1 MRKDK
6 VKKKKEKNSS
16 LPPSDRKRAGI
27 SRFPGNIRPIPS
39 PLDKII
45 DIIAV
50 WSQKLGEVE
59 GIRRAEGG
67 GRWQRRVAINGPL
80 TLIKPK
86 PRNGLSLSHRIQY
99 HRATIANKR
108 RWENAACL
116 LSMLRHRERER
127 DIRSAES
134 SAHYYAGVNLKYCSA
149 KPSSSSIVL
158 PEARSE

>member
-39 PLDKII
+39 PYKII

-50 WSQKLGEVE
+50 WSPKLGEVE

-67 GRWQRRVAINGPL
+67 GR
-80 TLIKPK
+80 
-86 PRNGLSLSHRIQY
+86 
-99 HRATIANKR
+99 
-108 RWENAACL
+108 
-116 LSMLRHRERER
+116 
-127 DIRSAES
+127 
-134 SAHYYAGVNLKYCSA
+134 
-149 KPSSSSIVL
+149 
-158 PEARSE
+158 

>member
-67 GRWQRRVAINGPL
+67 GR
-80 TLIKPK
+80 
-86 PRNGLSLSHRIQY
+86 
-99 HRATIANKR
+99 
-108 RWENAACL
+108 
-116 LSMLRHRERER
+116 
-127 DIRSAES
+127 
-134 SAHYYAGVNLKYCSA
+134 
-149 KPSSSSIVL
+149 
-158 PEARSE
+158 